1 MEGHKREVRGG
12 EGRGRGRKGKDRMR
26 REQEG
31 REGEGRGIPPNE
43 NLGCGPDSIL

>member
-26 REQEG
+26 REGRG
-31 REGEGRGIPPNE
+31 REGYSPNE